1 MSQMTALAASPI
13 RFRTYVKPAAWGV
26 IAAGVATLAYVFLPI
41 PQAAY
46 VVISLLMLAGSLALL
61 VSGHI
66 GIGRT
71 ALAATLVTAVG
82 WLLFAL
88 ATLIEALG
96 NDKVGGGIYGIGTLV
111 LLAGLL
117 LTGLAALLTR
127 KWGTW
132 QGFTP
137 LAVFAVFWVA
147 VGIGLLSGSK
157 GTAYLGWW
165 GLSFIALGYAM
176 LKPE

>member
-1 MSQMTALAASPI
+1 MSHMTALAASAI
-13 RFRTYVKPAAWGV
+13 RFRSYVKPAAWGV
-26 IAAGVATLAYVFLPI
+26 IVSGVLMLADVFLPI
-41 PQAAY
+41 PQAVY
-46 VVISLLMLAGSLALL
+46 IVISLLMLAGSLSLL
-61 VSGHI
+61 ASGHI

-71 ALAATLVTAVG
+71 ALAATVVTALG

-117 LTGLAALLTR
+117 VTGLAALTVR

-132 QGFTP
+132 QRFTP
-137 LAVFAVFWVA
+137 LAVFALFWVA

-157 GTAYLGWW
+157 GTAHLGWW